1 MKKTFALTHEKKA
14 PARLV
19 DAIKNELKKYL
30 KRERAKVLPNDV
42 DFWDFACRFGAD
54 EASAKPL
61 HLAEMNAALDQ
72 AEATGWTSCYIEI
85 IAKPGHR
92 STKG

>member
-30 KRERAKVLPNDV
+30 KRERAKALPNDV

-54 EASAKPL
+54 PASAKSL

-72 AEATGWTSCYIEI
+72 AEAAGWSSCYIEI
-85 IAKPGHR
+85 IAKPGYR